1 MSSIVE
7 KAISETIGTKLTH
20 LATGRPFIVKDF
32 DVSISHK
39 DGINEAKIV
48 FYPQRIG
55 IDVENLAPNI
65 NVILFLRAM
74 MTREE
79 VVFLKKFLFKNKLS
93 LESGVAIFWSIKE
106 AFFKCLDY
114 DLKPAKVNIINI
126 LKNGEVR
133 LTYAEEIEKIMEEKK
148 IKIHRAK
155 FEIKNDY
162 VYSEV
167 IMNSI

>member
-1 MSSIVE
+1 
-7 KAISETIGTKLTH
+7 
-20 LATGRPFIVKDF
+20 
-32 DVSISHK
+32 
-39 DGINEAKIV
+39 
-48 FYPQRIG
+48 
-55 IDVENLAPNI
+55 
-65 NVILFLRAM
+65 M